1 MKCIFYMPIP
11 KLNHTKSLIWHF
23 CAGSPFHWYKI
34 LSFFIQIPVM
44 TGAFMDSSPNDDYST
59 EHSLF
64 NSSASVNAAPM
75 TLVQT
80 QHDDQHRVSTD
91 AIWLWIAII
100 ATIGNIVV
108 VGVVYAFTFWSVHLK
123 KLYWKRVVGFDDNA
137 NICTQNFS
145 FYNVIWKLAL
155 R

>member
-1 MKCIFYMPIP
+1 MD
-11 KLNHTKSLIWHF
+11 
-23 CAGSPFHWYKI
+23 
-34 LSFFIQIPVM
+34 LSFMAAQYSYNVAYISCAPDRSQKAHYSAPLRNERSIIPIPVM

-80 QHDDQHRVSTD
+80 QHDEQHRVSTD

-108 VGVVYAFTFWSVHLK
+108 VGVVYAFTF
-123 KLYWKRVVGFDDNA
+123 
-137 NICTQNFS
+137 
-145 FYNVIWKLAL
+145 
-155 R
+155 

>member
-1 MKCIFYMPIP
+1 MSTKF
-11 KLNHTKSLIWHF
+11 HTTALVNIL
-23 CAGSPFHWYKI
+23 YK
-34 LSFFIQIPVM
+34 QVYHMIPVM

-80 QHDDQHRVSTD
+80 QHDEQHRVSTD

-108 VGVVYAFTFWSVHLK
+108 VGVVYAFTF
-123 KLYWKRVVGFDDNA
+123 
-137 NICTQNFS
+137 
-145 FYNVIWKLAL
+145 
-155 R
+155 